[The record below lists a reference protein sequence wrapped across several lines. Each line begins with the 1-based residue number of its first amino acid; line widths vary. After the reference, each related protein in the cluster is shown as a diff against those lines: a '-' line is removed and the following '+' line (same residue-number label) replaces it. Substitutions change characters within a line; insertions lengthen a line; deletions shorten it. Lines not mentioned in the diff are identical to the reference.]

1 MGVVISLLRGINVLA
16 NKRIRMEDLREAY
29 ETAGMKSVRTHLQ
42 SGNVV
47 FTTAARDLTRLATR
61 LDDAFEERF
70 GFRTPTVLRTLPQM
84 NDVIVRNPFHGRTDI
99 HPSKLLV
106 VFARGEISL
115 SCRSTLERIER
126 GQDEIYIGSTEMYIY
141 FPEGMGRTKLFNG
154 SAKAMDVPTTGR
166 NWNTVTKLA
175 AMGAELL

>member
-1 MGVVISLLRGINVLA
+1 MSVVISLLRGINVLA
-16 NKRIRMEDLREAY
+16 SKRIAMQDLREAY
-29 ETAGMKSVRTHLQ
+29 EAAGMKSVRTYVQ

-47 FTTAARDLTRLATR
+47 FTTAARDLTRLAAR
-61 LDDAFEERF
+61 LDDAFETRF

-84 NDVIVRNPFHGRTDI
+84 NEVIARSPFHGRTDI

-106 VFARGEISL
+106 VFARGEISV
-115 SCRSTLERIER
+115 SCRSNLERIDA
-126 GQDEIYIGSTEMYIY
+126 GQDEIFIGSTEMYIY
-141 FPEGMGRTKLFNG
+141 FPEGMGRTKLFNA
-154 SAKAMDVPTTGR
+154 SAKTMSVPTTGR